1 MKLFDS
7 FLSLHSLVIA
17 MEKKTS
23 NLAELRDESLQK
35 WVPIISVL
43 KTFGFVLPLDDD
55 RKACAKCDHKCHVYI
70 KLSSCLV
77 IVRTHYQYLY
87 YYLCFYQ

>member
-7 FLSLHSLVIA
+7 FLSLHSLEIA

-35 WVPIISVL
+35 WVPIIPVL
-43 KTFGFVLPLDDD
+43 KTFGFVLPLDND
-55 RKACAKCDHKCHVYI
+55 
-70 KLSSCLV
+70 
-77 IVRTHYQYLY
+77 
-87 YYLCFYQ
+87 

>member
-1 MKLFDS
+1 
-7 FLSLHSLVIA
+7 

-35 WVPIISVL
+35 WVPIIPVL

-55 RKACAKCDHKCHVYI
+55 RKACAKCDHKCHIYV
-70 KLSSCLV
+70 KLSLFAPN
-77 IVRTHYQYLY
+77 H
-87 YYLCFYQ
+87 

>member
-7 FLSLHSLVIA
+7 FLSLHSLEIA

-35 WVPIISVL
+35 WVPIIPVL
-43 KTFGFVLPLDDD
+43 KTFGFILPLNND
-55 RKACAKCDHKCHVYI
+55 RKACAKCDHEYHVYV
-70 KLSSCLV
+70 KLSSSLI
-77 IVRTHYQYLY
+77 IVRTHY
-87 YYLCFYQ
+87 